1 MNGDGQR
8 PRGRAEPT
16 LGAQSPGV
24 GTWHWGWMGTALAG
38 GSSLVAAEMSNTAL
52 FVARTYPTPRGIFG
66 YIQGMDCNREQERAP
81 FGYGAAGRAQ
91 PQPSPPP

>member
-24 GTWHWGWMGTALAG
+24 GTWHWGWTGTALAG
-38 GSSLVAAEMSNTAL
+38 GYSLVAAEMSNAAL
-52 FVARTYPTPRGIFG
+52 FVAWTYPTPRGILG
-66 YIQGMDCNREQERAP
+66 SIQGTDCSREQE
-81 FGYGAAGRAQ
+81 
-91 PQPSPPP
+91 